1 MVTVTGVAYSL
12 RVQVGNMMYLASNWP
27 RTILSD
33 SPTDFVVNDPGQ
45 VKMDGKHMY
54 GKRPDG
60 KDLKTEILPANP
72 REPSSLRF
80 DTPVV
85 TLSHTCST
93 AFHFAAPNP
102 SE

>member
-1 MVTVTGVAYSL
+1 MIY
-12 RVQVGNMMYLASNWP
+12 VGSYWP

-33 SPTDFVVNDPGQ
+33 SSTDFVVHDPGQ

-54 GKRPDG
+54 GKRRDG
-60 KDLKTEILPANP
+60 KDLKKEIAPANP
-72 REPSSLRF
+72 REPGSLSF

-93 AFHFAAPNP
+93 AFHFAAANP
-102 SE
+102 SA